1 MSADRERSTG
11 GDAYLFP
18 RHPSEVDRLDVHY
31 RSLLVREAQEE
42 WEEQHGT
49 YSFAVAYG

>member
-18 RHPSEVDRLDVHY
+18 RHPSEVDRLDVQHY
-31 RSLLVREAQEE
+31 ALREAL
-42 WEEQHGT
+42 GAN
-49 YSFAVAYG
+49 YLAPVGRRR